1 MRWHTEAV
9 CLLTASPS
17 PLPLRTYVFMMW
29 KISWELQHRQNRWL
43 LLLLCCAWSCSW
55 ERYSKMFCPHL
66 IISTGGHPN
75 EQACAHALVYSSSF
89 SSPLHPPGRTNKTF
103 TADTAQTT
111 IKQQN
116 FDKLLPCWRFM
127 ITPHPR
133 PPFWSGNS
141 SRVESFFALIKGL
154 MVSCKYLLSAFGA
167 ASDSSPQPADQN
179 PMANKQQQQQLW
191 GRKRRG
197 EGSQQWGS
205 HVAPLDVA
213 LLHWASAL

>member
-1 MRWHTEAV
+1 
-9 CLLTASPS
+9 
-17 PLPLRTYVFMMW
+17 
-29 KISWELQHRQNRWL
+29 
-43 LLLLCCAWSCSW
+43 
-55 ERYSKMFCPHL
+55 MFCPHF
-66 IISTGGHPN
+66 IISTGGQAN
-75 EQACAHALVYSSSF
+75 EQACAHALLYSSPPS
-89 SSPLHPPGRTNKTF
+89 LLLCIPPGRTNKTF

-127 ITPHPR
+127 ITPHPT

-179 PMANKQQQQQLW
+179 PMANKQQQQQLR
-191 GRKRRG
+191 GRKRRW
-197 EGSQQWGS
+197 EGSQQWDS